1 MTWPESVWSAP
12 PLRPLDARARAEIE
26 AAGALRAFARG
37 ERVFEA
43 GQPADAFFVVA
54 EGKVGVRAVR
64 RGEVDATVL
73 REIAQGES
81 FGEEGSL
88 RPGGTRH
95 MEASALAASRVA
107 EIPLGVFRRALGRG
121 AGGGAEVVLR
131 QERALRR
138 TATKDVVRT
147 LAFARHVDDREL
159 DALLDAIE
167 HVDLARGELLFREGE
182 PATHVYFV
190 ADGMLQV
197 QTEDDGKIRV
207 RAYVVRGDVLG
218 DEELATGAPRTV
230 SAAASGA
237 AWVLAIP
244 RAAFLAFARPHA
256 GLLDAVRRVAEER
269 EEAQRAAGAMLTT
282 RHVFKD
288 LYRLQVARSLL
299 VIDEGACVRCG
310 HCAWSCAAAHED
322 GVSRLVR
329 RGDKIVTRAT
339 EGDEPL
345 LVPSSC
351 QHCDNPACMPD
362 CPTGAIG
369 RDPRGEVFIREE
381 LCTGC
386 GNCAKGCPWDNIQ
399 MAPRRGT
406 AGPTRTG
413 DVAER
418 APGRTKDV
426 AVKCDLC
433 KGRSGGPACVS
444 SCPTSA
450 ILRVNPEE
458 AIPEVGAAL
467 GVRARTLLP
476 RARAIWP
483 LAAGAVPVAA
493 ALSLHRAT
501 TRASYLWT
509 GGVAAALLV
518 ALAGYAIVKRVIR
531 PRLRPWLG
539 VHYAL
544 GIAATGAVV
553 AHAGPQVPANV
564 AGALQLAFWSAAAS
578 GALGAFVYRVLPA
591 RLSRVERKGALPE
604 DLPEQ
609 QRELEERTFVEL
621 TGKSE
626 VLKTLWSRVLKP
638 YAHAAYG
645 PAALL
650 ASGRTLGDEQRRL
663 RARIERV
670 LGGRGQD
677 DGKLRGLDAL
687 VRLAVERRAL
697 PLQRALQ
704 AALRAWAPLHVAL
717 TAIALVL
724 LALHVWLATRYR

>member
-1 MTWPESVWSAP
+1 MTWPESVWSAA

-26 AAGALRAFARG
+26 AAGALRSFARG
-37 ERVFEA
+37 ERVFRA
-43 GQPADAFFVVA
+43 GQPADAFFIVA
-54 EGKVGVRAVR
+54 EGRVGVRAVR
-64 RGEVDATVL
+64 RGEVETTVL
-73 REIAQGES
+73 REIAEGES

-95 MEASALAASRVA
+95 LEASALTESRVA
-107 EIPLGVFRRALGRG
+107 EIPLTVFRRALARG
-121 AGGGAEVVLR
+121 AGSAELVLR

-138 TATKDVVRT
+138 TATRDVLRT
-147 LAFARHVDDREL
+147 LAFARHVDAREL
-159 DALLDAIE
+159 DTLLDAIE

-182 PATHVYFV
+182 AATHVYFV
-190 ADGMLQV
+190 ADGMLQI

-207 RAYVVRGDVLG
+207 RAYVVRGDALG

-230 SAAASGA
+230 SAVASGA

-244 RAAFLAFARPHA
+244 RAAFLAFARSRP

-269 EEAQRAAGAMLTT
+269 EDAQHAAAGGMLTT

-299 VIDEGACVRCG
+299 VIDEGSCVRCG
-310 HCAWSCAAAHED
+310 HCAWSCAASHDD

-329 RGDKIVTRAT
+329 RGDKILTRAT
-339 EGDEPL
+339 TGDDPL

-362 CPTGAIG
+362 CPTGAVG
-369 RDPRGEVFIREE
+369 RDPRGEVFIRED

-399 MAPRRGT
+399 MAPRR
-406 AGPTRTG
+406 AGG

-433 KGRSGGPACVS
+433 KGRSGGPACVA
-444 SCPTSA
+444 SCPTGA
-450 ILRVNPEE
+450 IARVNPAE
-458 AIPEVGAAL
+458 ALPEVGAAL
-467 GVRARTLLP
+467 GVRPGSLLP
-476 RARAIWP
+476 RASAAWP
-483 LAAGAVPVAA
+483 AVVGAVPVAI
-493 ALSLHRAT
+493 ALTLHRAT
-501 TRASYLWT
+501 TRASYVWS

-518 ALAGYAIVKRVIR
+518 ALAGYAVVKRAIR
-531 PRLRPWLG
+531 PRLRGWLIA
-539 VHYAL
+539 HYAL
-544 GIAATGAVV
+544 GIAAVGAVI
-553 AHAGPQVPANV
+553 AHAGAHVPPNV
-564 AGALQLAFWSAAAS
+564 AGALQLAFWGAAAS
-578 GALGAFVYRVLPA
+578 GVFGAVVYRVLPT

-604 DLPEQ
+604 DLPER
-609 QRELEERTFVEL
+609 QRELDERTFVEL

-626 VLKTLWSRVLKP
+626 VLKTVWARILRP
-638 YAHAAYG
+638 YAHSPLG

-650 ASGRTLGDEQRRL
+650 ASGRSLGDEQRHL

-670 LGGRGQD
+670 LGGRGES
-677 DGKLRGLDAL
+677 KLHGLDGL
-687 VRLAVERRAL
+687 VRLAVERRSL

-704 AALRAWAPLHVAL
+704 AALRAWTPLHIAL

-724 LALHVWLATRYR
+724 LVVHAWLATRYR

>member
-1 MTWPESVWSAP
+1 MTWPESVWSAA

-26 AAGALRAFARG
+26 AAGALTSFARG
-37 ERVFEA
+37 ERVFRA

-54 EGKVGVRAVR
+54 EGKIGVRAVR
-64 RGEVDATVL
+64 RGEVEATVL

-95 MEASALAASRVA
+95 LEASALADSRVA
-107 EIPLGVFRRALGRG
+107 EIPLTVFRRALARG
-121 AGGGAEVVLR
+121 EGSADLVLR

-138 TATKDVVRT
+138 TATRDVLRT
-147 LAFARHVDDREL
+147 LGFARHVAEGEL
-159 DALLDAIE
+159 GTLLDAIE

-190 ADGMLQV
+190 ADGMLQI
-197 QTEDDGKIRV
+197 QTEDDGRIRV

-218 DEELATGAPRTV
+218 DEELASGAARTV
-230 SAAASGA
+230 SAVASGA

-244 RAAFLAFARPHA
+244 RPAFLAFARPHP
-256 GLLDAVRRVAEER
+256 GLLGAVRRVAEER
-269 EEAQRAAGAMLTT
+269 EDAQHAAAGSMLTT

-310 HCAWSCAAAHED
+310 HCAGSC
-322 GVSRLVR
+322 VSRLVR

-339 EGDEPL
+339 TGDDPL

-369 RDPRGEVFIREE
+369 RDPRGEVFIRED

-399 MAPRRGT
+399 MAPRRKGGT
-406 AGPTRTG
+406 
-413 DVAER
+413 VAER

-433 KGRSGGPACVS
+433 KGRDGGPACVA
-444 SCPTSA
+444 SCPTGA
-450 ILRVNPEE
+450 IARVNPEE

-467 GVRARTLLP
+467 GVRTRALLP
-476 RARAIWP
+476 RASPAWP
-483 LAAGAVPVAA
+483 AAAGAVPVAV
-493 ALSLHRAT
+493 ALTLHRAT
-501 TRASYLWT
+501 TRASYVWS
-509 GGVAAALLV
+509 GGIAAALLI
-518 ALAGYAIVKRVIR
+518 ALAGYAVVKRVVR
-531 PRLRPWLG
+531 PRLRVWL
-539 VHYAL
+539 VLHYAL
-544 GIAATGAVV
+544 GIAAVGAVV
-553 AHAGPQVPANV
+553 AHAGAHVPPNV
-564 AGALQLAFWSAAAS
+564 AGALQLAFWGAAAS
-578 GALGAFVYRVLPA
+578 GALGALVYRFLPS

-604 DLPEQ
+604 DLPDR
-609 QRELEERTFVEL
+609 QRELEERTFAEL

-626 VLKTLWSRVLKP
+626 VLKTVWSRILRP
-638 YAHAAYG
+638 YAHTPFG

-663 RARIERV
+663 RAQVERV
-670 LGGRGQD
+670 LGGRGE
-677 DGKLRGLDAL
+677 GKLHGLDAL

-697 PLQRALQ
+697 PLQRVLQ
-704 AALRAWAPLHVAL
+704 AALRAWMPLHVAL

-724 LALHVWLATRYR
+724 LVLHVWLATRYR